1 MRNMCI
7 SGKTIQQI
15 SNDMFFFSFNLSI
28 IFFNFG
34 HSLVYVRYI
43 TVKQLYISYTNTI
56 SPTMVPTYSRVL
68 STIEKTFWYLIE
80 EYQGIGKFLQN
91 LVESQERNTV

>member
-1 MRNMCI
+1 MRNVCI

-43 TVKQLYISYTNTI
+43 TVKQLYISHTNTI